1 MKRIIKPT
9 SLFWPVF
16 ILSVIGLFMIY
27 SASSVIAT
35 ERFFDPYYF
44 LKRQAIFFSLGCG
57 LMAIFQR
64 VPYQFYKKRAPL
76 LFLLSIILLILVLI
90 PGIGLVR
97 GGARS
102 WIGLASFNIQP
113 AEIVKVTLIIYLCY
127 LNEHLVYPVSQ
138 LGKGLM
144 FRLVV
149 ILLSFGLVM
158 LQPDLGTGLIIV
170 GGSVS
175 TLFFQGAKIKH
186 FFSLFIFGLSG
197 LVGLIL
203 AAPYR
208 IRRLTA
214 FLDPW
219 QDPLGSGFQSIQSLL
234 AIGPGGI
241 LGTGF
246 LRGKQKYFYLPE
258 PHNDFIFAV
267 ISEELGLIG
276 AGLVIGLFMMFFY
289 RGLKLALFV
298 QDPFAQTL
306 VLGLVT
312 MMTLQAWINIA
323 VVIGVLPVTGLTLP
337 FLSYG
342 GSSLL
347 INFMAV
353 GILLNI
359 ESNTV

>member
-1 MKRIIKPT
+1 
-9 SLFWPVF
+9 
-16 ILSVIGLFMIY
+16 
-27 SASSVIAT
+27 
-35 ERFFDPYYF
+35 
-44 LKRQAIFFSLGCG
+44 
-57 LMAIFQR
+57 
-64 VPYQFYKKRAPL
+64 
-76 LFLLSIILLILVLI
+76 
-90 PGIGLVR
+90 VR

-102 WIGLASFNIQP
+102 WIGLANFNIQP
-113 AEIVKVTLIIYLCY
+113 AEIVKVTVIMYLCY
-127 LNEHLVYPVSQ
+127 LNDHLVYPVSA
-138 LGKGLM
+138 LKKGLLL
-144 FRLVV
+144 RLVV
-149 ILLSFGLVM
+149 ILFSFGLVM
-158 LQPDLGTGLIIV
+158 LQPDLGTGFIIV
-170 GGSVS
+170 GGSVY

-186 FFSLFIFGLSG
+186 FFSLFLLGLSG
-197 LVGLIL
+197 LIGLIL

-219 QDPLGSGFQSIQSLL
+219 QDPLGSEFQSIQSLL

-267 ISEELGLIG
+267 NAEELGLIG
-276 AGLVIGLFMMFFY
+276 AVVVIGLFMMFCC
-289 RGLKLALFV
+289 RGLKLAFFV
-298 QDPFAQTL
+298 QDTFAQTL

-312 MMTLQAWINIA
+312 QAWINIA
-323 VVIGVLPVTGLTLP
+323 VVVGVLPVTGLILP

-347 INFMAV
+347 INYAAV

-359 ESNTV
+359 ENNAV

>member
-1 MKRIIKPT
+1 MKCMIKPS
-9 SLFWPVF
+9 SLFWPV
-16 ILSVIGLFMIY
+16 LSLAVIGLLMIY
-27 SASSVIAT
+27 SASSVIAAD
-35 ERFFDPYYF
+35 RYSDPFYF
-44 LKRQAIFFSLGCG
+44 LKRQAIFFALGCG
-57 LMAIFQR
+57 LMLMVQQI
-64 VPYQFYKKRAPL
+64 PYQIYKQKASL
-76 LFLLSIILLILVLI
+76 LFFFSIILLVLVLI
-90 PGIGLVR
+90 PGVGLVR

-102 WIGLASFNIQP
+102 WIGVASFNIQP
-113 AEIVKVTLIIYLCY
+113 AEIVKVTVIMYLCY
-127 LNEHLVYPVSQ
+127 LNDHLVYPVST
-138 LGKGLM
+138 LGKGLL

-149 ILLSFGLVM
+149 ILFSFGLVM

-170 GGSVS
+170 GGSVA

-186 FFSLFIFGLSG
+186 FLTLFMLGLSG

-267 ISEELGLIG
+267 IAEELGLIG
-276 AGLVIGLFMMFFY
+276 AAIVIGLFMMFFY

-298 QDPFAQTL
+298 QDVFAQTL

-347 INFMAV
+347 INFAAV

-359 ESNTV
+359 EKEAV

>member
-1 MKRIIKPT
+1 MWPIFALSIIGM
-9 SLFWPVF
+9 L
-16 ILSVIGLFMIY
+16 MIY
-27 SASSVIAT
+27 SASSVIAFD
-35 ERFFDPYYF
+35 RFHDAAFF
-44 LKRQAIFFSLGCG
+44 LKRQAIFISLGY
-57 LMAIFQR
+57 MIMFVFRQ
-64 VPYQFYKKRAPL
+64 VPYVVYKRFAPQLFFLSTL
-76 LFLLSIILLILVLI
+76 LLVVVLI
-90 PGIGLVR
+90 PGVGLVR

-102 WIGLASFNIQP
+102 WIGLNSINIQP

-127 LNEHLVYPVSQ
+127 LNEKLTAPVSR
-138 LGKGLM
+138 LIKGLL
-144 FRLVV
+144 FRLTV
-149 ILLSFGLVM
+149 ILLCFGLVM

-170 GGSVS
+170 GGGLSV
-175 TLFFQGAKIKH
+175 LFYQGAKIKH
-186 FFSLFIFGLSG
+186 FVSLFILGLSG
-197 LVGLIL
+197 LAGLIL

-219 QDPLGSGFQSIQSLL
+219 NDPLGSGFQSIQSLL

-241 LGTGF
+241 LGTGY
-246 LRGKQKYFYLPE
+246 LQGKQKYFYLPE

-276 AGLVIGLFMMFFY
+276 ASCVVGLFALFLY
-289 RGLKLALFV
+289 RGFRLALLTPERFGK
-298 QDPFAQTL
+298 TL

-312 MMTLQAWINIA
+312 MMTLQAWINAA
-323 VVIGVLPVTGLTLP
+323 VVIGIIPVTGITLP

-359 ESNTV
+359 ESKTI